1 MALAATKVV
10 IWIELWPIF
19 INFVAVNENFMF
31 NTTDSSNNRTGLYLR
46 NLAQL
51 VLSSGKGWEDI
62 SASGGFS
69 GSGPATPYCRL
80 VAVAALTEL
89 VRPLYNGGA
98 GVVMAVEKATAF
110 FGTYYIAFFIA
121 RALLGRYAAAFAGT
135 DVGTVRLSTFTVYG
149 LGLMAV
155 IGMIENLLPADLTL
169 LRFLPLFVALVLYRG
184 TAYMSV
190 TEGNEF
196 RFLCL
201 AVIAVIVVP
210 LVLFSVL
217 SLIIQ

>member
-98 GVVMAVEKATAF
+98 GVVMAVEKAIAF
-110 FGTYYIAFFIA
+110 FGT
-121 RALLGRYAAAFAGT
+121 
-135 DVGTVRLSTFTVYG
+135 
-149 LGLMAV
+149 
-155 IGMIENLLPADLTL
+155 
-169 LRFLPLFVALVLYRG
+169 
-184 TAYMSV
+184 
-190 TEGNEF
+190 
-196 RFLCL
+196 
-201 AVIAVIVVP
+201 
-210 LVLFSVL
+210 
-217 SLIIQ
+217 